1 MYLMFSML
9 EWRLQFYSGTNH
21 DSDMNEMRPTNTD
34 SVNDR
39 RSPEAGECTEV
50 LSTVCIV
57 FLVVVVLEFFINLI
71 QVSMF

>member
-1 MYLMFSML
+1 MKG
-9 EWRLQFYSGTNH
+9 E
-21 DSDMNEMRPTNTD
+21 
-34 SVNDR
+34 V
-39 RSPEAGECTEV
+39 PEAGECTEV